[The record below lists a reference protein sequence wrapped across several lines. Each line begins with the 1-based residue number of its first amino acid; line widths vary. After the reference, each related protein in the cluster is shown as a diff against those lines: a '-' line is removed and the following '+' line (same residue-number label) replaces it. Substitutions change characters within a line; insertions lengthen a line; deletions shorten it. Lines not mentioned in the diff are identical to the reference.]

1 MTYYYFKVNKII
13 IIIIYNYYTMALRN
27 ILNTYVPLRA
37 VIENKDNGKAKIGCV
52 AFSPKLKY
60 QCVLCVWR

>member
-1 MTYYYFKVNKII
+1 
-13 IIIIYNYYTMALRN
+13 MALRN

-60 QCVLCVWR
+60 HCVLCVWS

>member
-1 MTYYYFKVNKII
+1 LITLFICLKYYKPINII
-13 IIIIYNYYTMALRN
+13 MSLRN

-37 VIENKDNGKAKIGCV
+37 SIDNKDNGKAKIGCV

-60 QCVLCVWR
+60 QCVLCVWP